1 MEGMELKGTV
11 YRIRKC
17 AFDLLSMEDDLID
30 DDEDSW
36 ELMGRDLSLKSTF
49 LYCDLNRV
57 IASSLGDQKKAL
69 TDLANRL
76 FYYMEEVL
84 IALVILSFMNII
96 SFHLCL
102 TLLNCSYFVVLETLL
117 GV

>member
-1 MEGMELKGTV
+1 MEGMELKGIV
-11 YRIRKC
+11 YRIREC

-36 ELMGRDLSLKSTF
+36 ELVGRDLSLKSTF

-57 IASSLGDQKKAL
+57 IACSHDDQKKAL

-76 FYYMEEVL
+76 FYYMGEVVALL
-84 IALVILSFMNII
+84 ISLYEHII
-96 SFHLCL
+96 YFHLCL
-102 TLLNCSYFVVLETLL
+102 IT
-117 GV
+117 